1 MKPNGNIMSEED
13 KLKVINLLML
23 LQVAVY
29 AADETMHITWFNRHK
44 TKAISKN
51 FLNIVLQEHGDV
63 IKVFWDIPQLDI
75 NQIIK
80 TLDEFGKAAGSLNY
94 YDLKPVTELI
104 NQYKQQEKTKK
115 DGH

>member
-1 MKPNGNIMSEED
+1 
-13 KLKVINLLML
+13 
-23 LQVAVY
+23 
-29 AADETMHITWFNRHK
+29 
-44 TKAISKN
+44 
-51 FLNIVLQEHGDV
+51 V